1 TIEFGL
7 CKQDGQL
14 RAYGAGLLSSIGEL
28 RHALSGA
35 ACVRMFDPKTTCRQ
49 ECLITTFQDVYF
61 VSESFEEA
69 KEKMREFA
77 KSIKRPFSV
86 YYNPYTQSVDLLKD
100 TRGIEDVVQDLRNDL
115 NTVCDALGKMNTY
128 MGI

>member
-1 TIEFGL
+1 
-7 CKQDGQL
+7 
-14 RAYGAGLLSSIGEL
+14 
-28 RHALSGA
+28 
-35 ACVRMFDPKTTCRQ
+35 MFDPKTTCRQ
-49 ECLITTFQDVYF
+49 ECLIITFQDVYS

-100 TRGIEDVVQDLRNDL
+100 TRGIEDVVQDLRSDL

>member
-1 TIEFGL
+1 
-7 CKQDGQL
+7 
-14 RAYGAGLLSSIGEL
+14 
-28 RHALSGA
+28 HALSEK
-35 ACVRMFDPKTTCRQ
+35 ACVKTFEPKSTCFQ
-49 ECLITTFQDVYF
+49 ECIITSFQDVYF

-100 TRGIEDVVQDLRNDL
+100 TRSIEKVVQDLRSDL
-115 NTVCDALGKMNTY
+115 TTVCDALGKMNTY